1 MDTLFLYKIF
11 ISVVEL
17 GTGEY
22 GIRIEGGKN
31 TKNKKALFD
40 ACNIPEEERDGILD
54 AAQKAFRNTFLEEL
68 AMRSNNNVEIL
79 DIENKEEK

>member
-1 MDTLFLYKIF
+1 MDTLFLYKLI

-22 GIRIEGGKN
+22 GIRIGGGKN
-31 TKNKKALFD
+31 TKNEKALFD
-40 ACNIPEEERDGILD
+40 ACNIPEVERDGILD
-54 AAQKAFRNTFLEEL
+54 AAQEAFRNTFLEEL
-68 AMRSNNNVEIL
+68 AMRSNNVEIL

>member
-1 MDTLFLYKIF
+1 MDTLFLYKLI

-22 GIRIEGGKN
+22 GIRIEGRKN

-54 AAQKAFRNTFLEEL
+54 AAQEAFRNTFLEEL
-68 AMRSNNNVEIL
+68 AMRSNNVEIL